1 LLLVGNR
8 FDPVFGHPGLLLARA
23 SGALHAAGWRSA
35 GQAMGAQKIAPV
47 QGLCEAIDA
56 GTGWRSAGLAR
67 VLCGEGFGGLSFFC
81 YFRGGKIFFDN
92 ETFC

>member
-1 LLLVGNR
+1 LVGNR

-35 GQAMGAQKIAPV
+35 GEAMGAQKIALV
-47 QGLCEAIDA
+47 QGLCV
-56 GTGWRSAGLAR
+56 TF
-67 VLCGEGFGGLSFFC
+67 GEGFGGLSFFC